1 MPDPGRFIAWSKQEQ
16 GTLLQQ
22 LELLESG
29 KVRTGEDQGDGWVDT
44 TDQSISRIKKRLAEL
59 EDLLTE
65 AGSGTASKPGER

>member
-1 MPDPGRFIAWSKQEQ
+1 MRAPGRFIAWSKQEQ
-16 GTLLQQ
+16 STLQQQ

-44 TDQSISRIKKRLAEL
+44 TDQSIKRIKKRLAEL
-59 EDLLTE
+59 EELLTE